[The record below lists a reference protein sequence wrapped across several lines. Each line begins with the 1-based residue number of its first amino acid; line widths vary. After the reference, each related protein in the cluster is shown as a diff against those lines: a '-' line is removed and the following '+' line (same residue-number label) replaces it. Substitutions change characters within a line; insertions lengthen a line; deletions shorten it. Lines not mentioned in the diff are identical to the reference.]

1 MANKYETVM
10 RIRAFLNDKGVA
22 KWGNGKWKPFRE
34 GSEADI
40 NLRAGNIYS
49 VSVFE
54 NDNGSIDI
62 NISQRMEYNA
72 TDSVGNDVSQGGF
85 KKVADTMAAKQVSS
99 LSLDDDDE
107 VPF

>member
-22 KWGNGKWKPFRE
+22 KWGNGKWKPFRD

-40 NLRAGNIYS
+40 NLRAGETYS

-62 NISQRMEYNA
+62 NLSRRVEYTG
-72 TDSVGNDVSQGGF
+72 TDNLGNDVSQGGF
-85 KKVADTMAAKQVSS
+85 KKVADTMAAKQAAS
-99 LSLDDDDE
+99 LSLEDDDD

>member
-10 RIRAFLNDKGVA
+10 RIRAFLN
-22 KWGNGKWKPFRE
+22 
-34 GSEADI
+34 
-40 NLRAGNIYS
+40 
-49 VSVFE
+49 
-54 NDNGSIDI
+54 
-62 NISQRMEYNA
+62 
-72 TDSVGNDVSQGGF
+72 GF

>member
-1 MANKYETVM
+1 M
-10 RIRAFLNDKGVA
+10 IRH
-22 KWGNGKWKPFRE
+22 
-34 GSEADI
+34 
-40 NLRAGNIYS
+40 
-49 VSVFE
+49 
-54 NDNGSIDI
+54 GSICGNDPNGDI